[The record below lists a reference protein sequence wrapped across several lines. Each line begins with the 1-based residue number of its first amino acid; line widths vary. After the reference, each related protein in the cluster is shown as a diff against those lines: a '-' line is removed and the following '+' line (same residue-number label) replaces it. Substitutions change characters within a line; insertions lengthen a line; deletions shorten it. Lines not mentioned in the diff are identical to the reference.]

1 MFDQDG
7 SGSISFDELATVMRI
22 LGNNPTDQELQ
33 DIMNGLDRD
42 SKFEKKRTSMISS
55 SKSHD
60 Q

>member
-22 LGNNPTDQELQ
+22 LGNNPTDQELK

-42 SKFEKKRTSMISS
+42 SKFCIHCRFYLSIY
-55 SKSHD
+55 
-60 Q
+60 